1 METQK
6 LRILAIEPDARCREH
21 LRALLA
27 GRVEADLVI
36 AASPEVAA
44 GAIHTNRPDVVLMSA
59 VLPPRAE
66 EQVIDALKHL
76 DPDGNVP
83 VITVPPLLE
92 PPTQA
97 EAPRRRFAL
106 LRRRQPSPRPSY
118 DATAV
123 LARVEEALLEA
134 RSAKENP
141 RVRPVLVEP
150 STALILGATSAEKL
164 ALMRIGRMLDDVRE
178 PLRFERQHLDR
189 ARRFAVDELPA
200 RCTMTTPAGLIVRML
215 NVSSTG
221 VLFES
226 PLKFARDS
234 ETLLNV
240 LAPDANRVLPARIV
254 RSEVATVTGMG
265 VTYQTAAHFGATLE
279 LFNELP
285 KPVEVIDV
293 TPAPLMVGPHSL
305 ADLLVRVTT
314 ELYQHRR
321 RDDARAEFEA
331 GLRELVPGCSV
342 ALSDRLVEPVAD
354 EESIYFAVPAVSG
367 VMVRATFEPGHQ
379 ATSEEL
385 KLLRAAAA
393 LASVIMHDETHSLI
407 RRIA

>member
-1 METQK
+1 
-6 LRILAIEPDARCREH
+6 
-21 LRALLA
+21 
-27 GRVEADLVI
+27 
-36 AASPEVAA
+36 
-44 GAIHTNRPDVVLMSA
+44 
-59 VLPPRAE
+59 
-66 EQVIDALKHL
+66 
-76 DPDGNVP
+76 
-83 VITVPPLLE
+83 
-92 PPTQA
+92 
-97 EAPRRRFAL
+97 
-106 LRRRQPSPRPSY
+106 
-118 DATAV
+118 
-123 LARVEEALLEA
+123 
-134 RSAKENP
+134 
-141 RVRPVLVEP
+141 
-150 STALILGATSAEKL
+150 
-164 ALMRIGRMLDDVRE
+164 
-178 PLRFERQHLDR
+178 
-189 ARRFAVDELPA
+189 
-200 RCTMTTPAGLIVRML
+200 ML

-265 VTYQTAAHFGATLE
+265 VTYQTAAHFGAALE

-285 KPVEVIDV
+285 QPVEVIDV
-293 TPAPLMVGPHSL
+293 TPVPLMVGPQSL

-342 ALSDRLVEPVAD
+342 ALSDRLVEPVTD

-393 LASVIMHDETHSLI
+393 LASVVMHGEAPSLM